1 MAIAEVIELPRGSKE
16 KYDEVIKEA
25 GLSGSQLA
33 PGQLV
38 HFAGPMQGGGWQIV
52 NVWESQAASDEW
64 EKVMVP
70 ARRKAGLPDT
80 IPPTKV
86 FEVHRLAK

>member
-1 MAIAEVIELPRGSKE
+1 MAIAEIIEIPRGSKE
-16 KYDEVIKEA
+16 KYDQITAEV
-25 GLSGSQLA
+25 GLTGSKLA

-38 HFAGPMQGGGWQIV
+38 HFAGPMEGGGWRIV
-52 NVWESQAASDEW
+52 NVWESQEASDKW

-80 IPPTKV
+80 IPPLRV
-86 FEVHRLAK
+86 YPVHRLAK

>member
-1 MAIAEVIELPRGSKE
+1 MVIAEIIEIPRGSKE
-16 KYDEVIKEA
+16 KYDEVIAEV
-25 GLSGSQLA
+25 GLSGSKLA

-38 HFAGPMQGGGWQIV
+38 HFAGPMPGGGWQIV
-52 NVWESQAASDEW
+52 NVWESQEASDSW

-86 FEVHRLAK
+86 YPVHRLAK